1 MRFAAFAIVA
11 LALSSLSTSPAIA
24 DDAADDDGAETISVL
39 IIDGQNNHDWRATTP
54 VLKHA
59 LESCGRFEVA
69 VSTSP
74 AGDANDPA
82 WAEWRPAFA
91 DYDVVLSNY
100 NGQLWP
106 EEVRAAFHEYVH
118 GGGAFV
124 CVHAANN
131 SFPEWP
137 EYNRMIGVGG
147 WGGRNEQ
154 SGPYI
159 RFREGEFVLD
169 ETPGAGGSHGPQH
182 EFIVTIRD
190 PEHPITQGM
199 PENWLHAQDELYD
212 SLRGPALSVEVL
224 ATAYSEQSGEHE
236 PMMMAI
242 DYGEGRVFHTPMGH
256 ADYSMR
262 CVGFYTT
269 LQRGTEWAATG
280 EVTIPIPE
288 NFPGEDAV
296 SAVEA
301 E

>member
-1 MRFAAFAIVA
+1 MLKHTLLAAVIVTI
-11 LALSSLSTSPAIA
+11 SLFTSPAVA
-24 DDAADDDGAETISVL
+24 DDAAETISVL

-54 VLKHA
+54 VLVDA
-59 LESCGRFEVA
+59 LESCGRFTA
-69 VSTSP
+69 DVSTTPEGVAS
-74 AGDANDPA
+74 DPA
-82 WAEWRPAFA
+82 WADWRPAFA
-91 DYDVVLSNY
+91 DYDAVLSNY
-100 NGQLWP
+100 NGTLWP
-106 EEVRAAFHEYVH
+106 EEVREAFHEYVH

-147 WGGRNEQ
+147 WGGRNEE

-159 RFREGEFVLD
+159 RFRDGEFILD
-169 ETPGAGGSHGPQH
+169 ESPGAGGSHGPQH
-182 EFIVTIRD
+182 EFVVTIRD
-190 PEHPITQGM
+190 SEHPITQGM
-199 PENWLHAQDELYD
+199 PENWLHTQDELYD

-224 ATAYSEQSGEHE
+224 ATAYSEVSGEHE
-236 PMMMAI
+236 PMMMTI

-280 EVTIPIPE
+280 EVTIPIPD
-288 NFPGEDAV
+288 NFPSENAV
-296 SAVEA
+296 SAVAA

>member
-1 MRFAAFAIVA
+1 MKSTLFAACLLAVA
-11 LALSSLSTSPAIA
+11 WCAPFLM
-24 DDAADDDGAETISVL
+24 ADDDGDTISVL

-54 VLKHA
+54 VLVDA
-59 LESCGRFEVA
+59 LESCGRFTVA
-69 VSTSP
+69 VSTAP
-74 AGDANDPA
+74 GGDANDPG
-82 WAEWRPAFA
+82 WTDWHPAFG

-106 EEVRAAFHEYVH
+106 EEVREAFHEYVH

-147 WGGRNEQ
+147 WGGRNEE

-169 ETPGAGGSHGPQH
+169 ESPGAGGSHGAQH
-182 EFIVTIRD
+182 EFVVTIRD

-224 ATAYSEQSGEHE
+224 ATAYSDVSHEHE
-236 PMMMAI
+236 PMMMTI

-288 NFPGEDAV
+288 NFPSEDAV
-296 SAVEA
+296 SSVAA

>member
-1 MRFAAFAIVA
+1 MKRLLAPLAVLLAFSMAASA
-11 LALSSLSTSPAIA
+11 SA
-24 DDAADDDGAETISVL
+24 DNAASDAADTISVL
-39 IIDGQNNHDWRATTP
+39 IVDGQNNHNWQSTTP
-54 VLKHA
+54 VLVDA
-59 LESCGRFEVA
+59 LESCGRFTVD

-74 AGDANDPA
+74 AGDADETA
-82 WAEWRPAFA
+82 WNEWRPAFD

-106 EEVRAAFHEYVH
+106 EDVRTAFNDYVYQ
-118 GGGAFV
+118 GGAFV

-137 EYNRMIGVGG
+137 EYNRMIGLGG

-159 RFREGEFVLD
+159 RFRDGEFVLD
-169 ETPGAGGSHGPQH
+169 ESPGSGGSHGPQH
-182 EFIVTIRD
+182 EFVVTVRD
-190 PEHPITQGM
+190 PEHPITAGM
-199 PENWLHAQDELYD
+199 PENWLHTQDELYD

-224 ATAYSEQSGEHE
+224 ATAYSDKSGEHE
-236 PMMMAI
+236 PMMLTI
-242 DYGEGRVFHTPMGH
+242 DYGKGRVFHTPMGH

-288 NFPGEDAV
+288 NFPSEEAV